1 MRRNTLMLAALGLS
15 AAHAS
20 LSAAESLTPQFHR
33 IAQPTEGTTKGP
45 LKLVAK
51 PAPVHTQM
59 QATLRPDGSIELRC
73 TEHHDHPDQ
82 QRPRIGKEQ

>member
-1 MRRNTLMLAALGLS
+1 MRRNSLMLAALGLCT
-15 AAHAS
+15 AHTS
-20 LSAAESLTPQFHR
+20 LSATELLQPQFQR
-33 IAQPTEGTTKGP
+33 ITHPTEGTAKGP
-45 LKLVAK
+45 LKTVAK

-73 TEHHDHPDQ
+73 TEHHNHSDQ